1 MVDINYFC
9 RIYDDFLSSD
19 DCKNYITKFEE
30 NLKKIDVLE
39 QYDDPVLVC
48 GEDFQDLNFHT
59 IDLFREAIYRY
70 KCDIGEDQSPSYFP
84 GGYGWEQIKI
94 KKFRVNSNKSL
105 DSELHTE
112 VGSLEEA
119 KRFLSLTIYLND
131 DFNEGEKYFPLFNT
145 KVKPKKGS
153 LFIAPPFWNFLQKE
167 IPPKPPSISGAKYCL
182 TTYLHFVKPPEANN
196 KVSDE
201 GRALSDDLTKGRGGH
216 GVVFKGNL

>member
-131 DFNEGEKYFPLFNT
+131 DFDAGETEFPLFGEKVYPT
-145 KVKPKKGS
+145 KGTLVM
-153 LFIAPPFWNFLQKE
+153 FPPFWTHKHAAR
-167 IPPKPPSISGAKYCL
+167 PPKNGHAKYTL
-182 TTYLHFVKPPEANN
+182 MTLLNYI
-196 KVSDE
+196 S
-201 GRALSDDLTKGRGGH
+201 
-216 GVVFKGNL
+216 